1 MSGTETILIAMY
13 EEPEWCV
20 DMFNTSLD
28 CCIRQFEKIR
38 DAGYHLLLGC
48 MTGVTLGCRPNLLG
62 ALPQTPQGISVRGY
76 SPVLHRLHPP
86 QAAPIP
92 NPLTLLRFAH

>member
-62 ALPQTPQGISVRGY
+62 ALPQTPQGISSLDPSSLR
-76 SPVLHRLHPP
+76 
-86 QAAPIP
+86 AAPC
-92 NPLTLLRFAH
+92 

>member
-28 CCIRQFEKIR
+28 CCIRQFEKSGMPVTIFYW
-38 DAGYHLLLGC
+38 DA
-48 MTGVTLGCRPNLLG
+48 
-62 ALPQTPQGISVRGY
+62 
-76 SPVLHRLHPP
+76 
-86 QAAPIP
+86 
-92 NPLTLLRFAH
+92 

>member
-38 DAGYHLLLGC
+38 DAGYHLLLGR
-48 MTGVTLGCRPNLLG
+48 MTGVTLGCRPNPLG
-62 ALPQTPQGISVRGY
+62 ALPQTPQGISSLDPSSLR
-76 SPVLHRLHPP
+76 
-86 QAAPIP
+86 AA
-92 NPLTLLRFAH
+92 